1 VTGTLSFTAR
11 RPAAARRVAALVRRD
26 WRIRT
31 SYRAAFVLDFVIG
44 VLDLAVYYYI
54 SKTFTGVKT
63 SLDGAPDYFAFALVG
78 IAVTTVITAAATG
91 LALRVREEQ
100 LTGTLEAL
108 LTQPMSAT
116 QLALGMCA
124 FPFLFATVR
133 VGTYLLVGALLL
145 GLDLSHADPLGF
157 FLMLAAIGG
166 AMSSIGILSGAIVLV
181 IKRGD
186 KLAALALFGMGLV
199 GGAFFPVSVLP
210 SWLEAIG
217 RVVPTRFAF
226 DGLRSALYSGSG
238 WSDDALVLAGFTL
251 VCLPI
256 SLWLFSRALDWGR
269 RRGSLS
275 QY

>member
-1 VTGTLSFTAR
+1 VIAKLSSLAKPIDAR
-11 RPAAARRVAALVRRD
+11 QVAALVVRD
-26 WRIRT
+26 WRVRT
-31 SYRAAFVLDFVIG
+31 SYRAAFVLDFIIG
-44 VLDLAVYYYI
+44 VLDLAVYYFV
-54 SKTFTGVKT
+54 SKTFTGVSA
-63 SLDGAPDYFAFALVG
+63 SLQGAPDYFAFALVG
-78 IAVTTVITAAATG
+78 IVVTTVITAAATG

-108 LTQPMSAT
+108 LTQPMTAV

-133 VGTYLLVGALLL
+133 VGMYLLVAAVLLS
-145 GLDLSHADPLGF
+145 LDLSNADPVGF
-157 FLMLAAIGG
+157 FVMLATIGG

-210 SWLEAIG
+210 AWLEAIG
-217 RVVPTRFAF
+217 KVVPTRFAF
-226 DGLRSALYSGSG
+226 DGLRSALYQGTG
-238 WSDDALVLAGFTL
+238 WTDDALMLALFT
-251 VCLPI
+251 VTTLPI
-256 SLWLFSRALDWGR
+256 ALWLFTRALDWGKG
-269 RRGSLS
+269 RGSLS

>member
-1 VTGTLSFTAR
+1 
-11 RPAAARRVAALVRRD
+11 VRRD

-31 SYRAAFVLDFVIG
+31 SYRAAFVLDFVLG
-44 VLDLAVYYYI
+44 VLDLAVYYFI
-54 SKTFTGVKT
+54 SKTFTGIT
-63 SLDGAPDYFAFALVG
+63 GDLGGAPDYFAFALVG

-91 LALRVREEQ
+91 LAMRVREEQ

-108 LTQPMSAT
+108 LTQPMSST

-124 FPFLFATVR
+124 FPFVFATVR
-133 VGTYLLVGALLL
+133 VATYLLVGALVLS
-145 GLDLSHADPLGF
+145 LDLSHADPLGF
-157 FLMLAAIGG
+157 VVMIAAIGG
-166 AMSSIGILSGAIVLV
+166 AMSSIGILSGALVLV

-186 KLAALALFGMGLV
+186 KLAGLALFGMGLV

-217 RVVPTRFAF
+217 KVVPTRFAF
-226 DGLRSALYSGSG
+226 DGLRSALYVGSD
-238 WSDDALVLAGFTL
+238 WADDALALALFTI

-256 SLWLFSRALDWGR
+256 ALWLFSQALEWGR

>member
-1 VTGTLSFTAR
+1 MTATLSSAA

-26 WRIRT
+26 WKIRT
-31 SYRAAFVLDFVIG
+31 SYRAAFVLDFVLG
-44 VLDLAVYYYI
+44 VLDLAVYYFI
-54 SKTFTGVKT
+54 SKTFTGVT
-63 SLDGAPDYFAFALVG
+63 GDLGGAPDYFAFALVG

-91 LALRVREEQ
+91 LAMRVREEQ

-108 LTQPMSAT
+108 LTQPMSST

-133 VGTYLLVGALLL
+133 VAMYLLVGALVLS
-145 GLDLSHADPLGF
+145 LDLSHADPLGF
-157 FLMLAAIGG
+157 VVMIAATGG
-166 AMSSIGILSGAIVLV
+166 AMSSIGILSGALVLV

-186 KLAALALFGMGLV
+186 KLAGLALFGMGLV

-210 SWLEAIG
+210 SWLEPLG
-217 RVVPTRFAF
+217 KVVPTRFAF
-226 DGLRSALYSGSG
+226 DGLRSALYVGSD
-238 WSDDALVLAGFTL
+238 WADDALALAGFTI

-256 SLWLFSRALDWGR
+256 ALWLFSKALEWGR

>member
-1 VTGTLSFTAR
+1 MTATLSSTA

-26 WRIRT
+26 WKIRT
-31 SYRAAFVLDFVIG
+31 SYRAAFVLDFVLG
-44 VLDLAVYYYI
+44 VLDLAVYYFI
-54 SKTFTGVKT
+54 SKTFTGVT
-63 SLDGAPDYFAFALVG
+63 GDLGGAPDYFAFALVG

-91 LALRVREEQ
+91 LAMRVREEQ

-108 LTQPMSAT
+108 LTQPMSST

-133 VGTYLLVGALLL
+133 VAMYLLVGALVLS
-145 GLDLSHADPLGF
+145 LDLSHADPLGF
-157 FLMLAAIGG
+157 VVMIAAIGG
-166 AMSSIGILSGAIVLV
+166 AMSSIGILSGALVLV

-186 KLAALALFGMGLV
+186 KLAGLALFGMGLV

-210 SWLEAIG
+210 SWLEPLG
-217 RVVPTRFAF
+217 KVVPTRFAF
-226 DGLRSALYSGSG
+226 DGLRSALYVGSD
-238 WSDDALVLAGFTL
+238 WADDALALAGFTI

-256 SLWLFSRALDWGR
+256 ALWLFSKALEWGR

>member
-1 VTGTLSFTAR
+1 MAATLSFTA

-26 WRIRT
+26 WKIRT
-31 SYRAAFVLDFVIG
+31 SYRAAFVLDFVLG
-44 VLDLAVYYYI
+44 AFDLAVYYFI
-54 SKTFTGVKT
+54 SKTFTGVTT

-91 LALRVREEQ
+91 LAMRVREEQ

-108 LTQPMSAT
+108 LTQPMST
-116 QLALGMCA
+116 NQLALGMCA

-133 VGTYLLVGALLL
+133 VAMYLLVGALVL

-157 FLMLAAIGG
+157 VLMIAAIGG
-166 AMSSIGILSGAIVLV
+166 AMSSLGILSGAIVLV

-186 KLAALALFGMGLV
+186 KLAALALFAMGIL

-210 SWLEAIG
+210 AWLEPLGQI
-217 RVVPTRFAF
+217 VPTKFAF
-226 DGLRSALYSGSG
+226 DGLRSALYTGTD
-238 WSDDALVLAGFTL
+238 WADDALMLAAFTV

-256 SLWLFSRALDWGR
+256 ALWLFSRALEWGR